1 LGFNESILIAAVV
14 MKTIIII
21 GTWIGMNAG
30 FVLIASANAC
40 DFDSVRL
47 PNSNTTVSEKKI
59 SGDQEKVSKKNGSGK
74 VQENLSTSQNRAQ
87 IAELKMQIS
96 RDYILGIKKVGAAK
110 LHTKSDLIL
119 KGGIPG
125 I

>member
-1 LGFNESILIAAVV
+1 
-14 MKTIIII
+14 MKTKIM

-40 DFDSVRL
+40 DFDSVRS
-47 PNSNTTVSEKKI
+47 PNSNTTISEKKI
-59 SGDQEKVSKKNGSGK
+59 SVDQEKVSKKNRSGK
-74 VQENLSTSQNRAQ
+74 VQENLSTSQNPAQ
-87 IAELKMQIS
+87 IAESKMQIS
-96 RDYILGIKKVGAAK
+96 RDYILGIKKVGTTK
-110 LHTKSDLIL
+110 LHTKSNLVL